1 MHKDLHFLTSSLKLS
16 LYFFFCKSG
25 LLAAKMERRETA
37 EREKEREKG
46 GRIGLSIML
55 SVRCSFSLSKEY
67 RVFLKGAARCSK
79 DESDKWLLF
88 FIQRAQWSPQGCSVW
103 VGVCGGG
110 RGEKECVYEVE
121 KVSQCACLKMCA
133 KLRLVWRPADVFV
146 TFWHYNLLWGFF
158 CFVFSWLLLS
168 TLLNHWLGK
177 VM

>member
-79 DESDKWLLF
+79 DESDK
-88 FIQRAQWSPQGCSVW
+88 
-103 VGVCGGG
+103 
-110 RGEKECVYEVE
+110 
-121 KVSQCACLKMCA
+121 
-133 KLRLVWRPADVFV
+133 
-146 TFWHYNLLWGFF
+146 
-158 CFVFSWLLLS
+158 
-168 TLLNHWLGK
+168 
-177 VM
+177 

>member
-110 RGEKECVYEVE
+110 GGRSVCMKWRKCHNVLAWKCVQNSEL
-121 KVSQCACLKMCA
+121 CDG
-133 KLRLVWRPADVFV
+133 RLMF
-146 TFWHYNLLWGFF
+146 
-158 CFVFSWLLLS
+158 LLLS
-168 TLLNHWLGK
+168 DIITYYGFFLFCFLLAVALRPFKPLTGK
-177 VM
+177 SNVV